1 MAVASSDIGVLDMRH
16 KRCVKR
22 RESQPVIKVRVRCLE
37 AGRSRSRRQEGGPMC
52 ESHCSA
58 LRSSG
63 HAMQSA
69 CKAATKSEV
78 RSGMQSDPFFLSA
91 RKARSAA
98 SSCLLLLALACSCSC
113 SASQTSGPTAFR
125 SRNHKTQYQQ
135 GVFRRHHA
143 SGGVRWV
150 CGTHCALQRTNC
162 CVCPDFAHEL
172 LRSEGSARTA
182 PMM

>member
-69 CKAATKSEV
+69 SKAATKSAL
-78 RSGMQSDPFFLSA
+78 RSGMQSDPFFVCPQSPV
-91 RKARSAA
+91 
-98 SSCLLLLALACSCSC
+98 SCKLLLALACSCLLLLLLRLADVRSH
-113 SASQTSGPTAFR
+113 SLPQQESQDTRPVRCVSSP
-125 SRNHKTQYQQ
+125 SRQRRCPL
-135 GVFRRHHA
+135 GVWHA
-143 SGGVRWV
+143 L
-150 CGTHCALQRTNC
+150 CIA
-162 CVCPDFAHEL
+162 AHEL
-172 LRSEGSARTA
+172 LRLPRLCARIA
-182 PMM
+182 AH